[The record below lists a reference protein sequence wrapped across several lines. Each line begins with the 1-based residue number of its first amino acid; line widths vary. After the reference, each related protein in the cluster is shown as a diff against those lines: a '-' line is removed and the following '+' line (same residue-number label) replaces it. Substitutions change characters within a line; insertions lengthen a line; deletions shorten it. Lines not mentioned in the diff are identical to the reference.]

1 MPAVAQKL
9 LDEESVLAGG
19 EVMEKGWLRSSVQEG
34 GGTAGDG
41 S

>member
-9 LDEESVLAGG
+9 LDEESVLAEG
-19 EVMEKGWLRSSVQEG
+19 EVMERVWLRSSAQKG